1 MVDFHSILVTSY
13 KLLNCFSLIKN
24 TSFILSTNVGN
35 GDLTYLHGIRVLSLF
50 WIILLH
56 HTVTIITM
64 PGSPNPGEKC
74 VHMLCHL
81 NCLMERL
88 FLYNYTDYIVVFI
101 WLIAIQPIHNLSLND
116 LRLCKWNNV
125 CNCCIRLQIFSN

>member
-81 NCLMERL
+81 NCIMERL
-88 FLYNYTDYIVVFI
+88 FFLQLYRLLCRFCVVN
-101 WLIAIQPIHNLSLND
+101 WCSTHS
-116 LRLCKWNNV
+116 
-125 CNCCIRLQIFSN
+125 